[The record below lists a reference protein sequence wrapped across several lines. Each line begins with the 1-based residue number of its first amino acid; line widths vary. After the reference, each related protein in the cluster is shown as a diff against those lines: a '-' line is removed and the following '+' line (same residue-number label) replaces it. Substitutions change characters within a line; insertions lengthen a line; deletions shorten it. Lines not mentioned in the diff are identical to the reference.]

1 MRKRENRLSIFFFF
15 GFVSLCVVKSFFI
28 KLEVL
33 VRVGSPVTLFR
44 YGWIWSVGYVGPMY
58 LDG

>member
-1 MRKRENRLSIFFFF
+1 M
-15 GFVSLCVVKSFFI
+15 SLCVVNSIFI
-28 KLEVL
+28 KLGVL

-44 YGWIWSVGYVGPMY
+44 YGWIWGVGYVGPIY